1 MAKDA
6 VCIYIDDS
14 AIRVLSLGGRRPRQ
28 WAVQPLDEGL
38 VRDGLILNELQVAE
52 RIRALW
58 AAKSPGSRRVIAGIS
73 GINCMYRFLTLPELP
88 AEILPEAVAR
98 EAARAFGVPLDD
110 LYTSWQDLPGKPG
123 ETLVYIAAAAR
134 TTVDALLRT
143 LKQAGLDPYL
153 MDIAPLA
160 LARATVESNALIADL
175 QPSSLDIVVKMDG
188 VPEVVRSVH
197 VSHNS
202 TWAERLNIVRQELQR
217 AVTFYSSSHPDRPIS
232 DDIPILLAGELGDHP
247 ESWKDLLGRAERRI
261 EVMPMPVESP
271 EGFTAHQFS
280 TLVGLAL
287 KETAG
292 KTASAYLRVNFNAL
306 PQTLRPKP
314 TPIGQLLYLPFVVV
328 VILALA
334 GAGYLVMTTRELRVA
349 LRDTSAA
356 KSELAVRLGAEI
368 SGKRQALEKERD
380 SLSAQAKSS
389 EAQAKVL
396 ETHLRSYD
404 VTKDAV
410 NGDLGE
416 VHKTPAG
423 IDLATIDHSGSV
435 VDVTGWGTTEKAVFD
450 YARQLRSS
458 GRFSQV
464 VVVETWVDDVKTGFS
479 LVLYRQVGS

>member
-6 VCIYIDDS
+6 VCIYVDDA
-14 AIRVLSLGGRRPRQ
+14 AIRVLGLSGRRPRQ

-38 VRDGLILNELQVAE
+38 VRDGLVLNETQVAE
-52 RIRALW
+52 RIRELW
-58 AAKSPGSRRVIAGIS
+58 ADKSPGSRRVIAGIS

-88 AEILPEAVAR
+88 AEVLPEAVAR
-98 EAARAFGVPLDD
+98 EAARAFGVPLDK

-123 ETLVYIAAAAR
+123 ETLVYVAAAAR

-160 LARATVESNALIADL
+160 LARATAESNALIADL
-175 QPSSLDIVVKMDG
+175 QSSSLDIVVKMDG

-197 VSHNS
+197 VSRSS
-202 TWAERLNIVRQELQR
+202 TWTERLNTVRQELQR
-217 AVTFYSSSHPDRPIS
+217 AVTFYTSGHPDRPLS
-232 DDIPILLAGELGDHP
+232 DEIPILLAGELGDHP
-247 ESWKDLLGRAERRI
+247 ESWKELLGRAERRI
-261 EVMPMPVESP
+261 ETMPMPVESP
-271 EGFTAHQFS
+271 EGFAAHHFS

-292 KTASAYLRVNFNAL
+292 KTATAYLRVNFNAL
-306 PQTLRPKP
+306 PQTMRPKP
-314 TPIGQLLYLPFVVV
+314 TPIGQLLYLPFLVV
-328 VILALA
+328 VILALVA
-334 GAGYLVMTTRELRVA
+334 AGYLVMTTRELTVA
-349 LRDTSAA
+349 LRDTSTA
-356 KSELAVRLGAEI
+356 KSELAVMLGAEI

-380 SLSAQAKSS
+380 GWTSQVKAG
-389 EAQAKVL
+389 EAQAKAL
-396 ETHLRSYD
+396 DAHLHSHET
-404 VTKDAV
+404 TKDAV

-423 IDLATIDHSGSV
+423 VDLATIDHSGSV
-435 VDVTGWGTTEKAVFD
+435 VDVTGWGATERAVFE

-464 VVVETWVDDVKTGFS
+464 VVLETWVDDVQTGFS
-479 LVLYRQVGS
+479 LVLYKE

>member
-6 VCIYIDDS
+6 VCIYIDDA
-14 AIRVLSLGGRRPRQ
+14 AIRVLGLSGRRPRQ

-38 VRDGLILNELQVAE
+38 VRDGLILNETQVAE

-98 EAARAFGVPLDD
+98 EATRAFGVPLDR
-110 LYTSWQDLPGKPG
+110 LYTSWQDLPSKPG
-123 ETLVYIAAAAR
+123 ETLVYVAAAAR

-160 LARATVESNALIADL
+160 LARATAESNALIADL
-175 QPSSLDIVVKMDG
+175 QSCSLDIVVKMDG
-188 VPEVVRSVH
+188 VPEVVRSVP
-197 VSHNS
+197 VSRKS

-217 AVTFYSSSHPDRPIS
+217 AVTFYASGHPDRPIS
-232 DDIPILLAGELGDHP
+232 DEIPILLAGELGDHP
-247 ESWKDLLGRAERRI
+247 ESWKELLGRAERRI
-261 EVMPMPVESP
+261 ETIPMPVESP

-292 KTASAYLRVNFNAL
+292 KTATAYLRVNFNAL

-314 TPIGQLLYLPFVVV
+314 TPIGQLLYLPFLVA
-328 VILALA
+328 VIVALVA
-334 GAGYLVMTTRELRVA
+334 AGYLVMTTRGLTVA
-349 LRDTSAA
+349 LRDTATA
-356 KSELAVRLGAEI
+356 KSDLAVRLGAEI

-380 SLSAQAKSS
+380 SLNAQVKAS
-389 EAQAKVL
+389 EAQTKVL
-396 ETHLRSYD
+396 DTHLRSYET
-404 VTKDAV
+404 TKSAV

-416 VHKTPAG
+416 MHKTPAG
-423 IDLATIDHSGSV
+423 IDLASIDHTGSV
-435 VDVTGWGTTEKAVFD
+435 VDVTGWAVTEKAVFD
-450 YARQLRSS
+450 YARQLRTS
-458 GRFSQV
+458 GRFSRV
-464 VVVETWVDDVKTGFS
+464 VVVETWVSDVQTGFS
-479 LVLYRQVGS
+479 FVLYK